1 MLKYGHDKFK
11 LEIFEYCDKNT
22 LMEKEQF
29 YLDQLNPSYN
39 ILKQAYSLEGFRHD
53 AETLDYLKNR
63 EHKDNLSKA
72 ITGRTFS

>member
-1 MLKYGHDKFK
+1 
-11 LEIFEYCDKNT
+11 
-22 LMEKEQF
+22 MEKEQF